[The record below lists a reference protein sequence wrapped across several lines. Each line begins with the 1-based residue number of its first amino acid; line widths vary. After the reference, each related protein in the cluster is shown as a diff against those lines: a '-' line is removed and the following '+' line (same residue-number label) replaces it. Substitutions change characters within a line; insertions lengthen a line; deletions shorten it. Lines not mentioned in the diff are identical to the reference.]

1 MKLSTQH
8 KTILLHKFILH
19 LEASERSSW
28 HRLLWHVWHAYY
40 HWIDELLP
48 PGTLMGG
55 LNEREQLW
63 VFANQLLTKAD
74 VPSSSVMPSRT
85 AAASFVKNEKKHELH
100 RQKRR
105 SQSAPP
111 PSRRREE
118 DEDAVVPKHRIY
130 TFYYKYLYQ
139 LPVYGAIIVN
149 VDRAEWLMVK
159 GRTSGRWSFPRGKAD
174 AEETGEACAVREVLE
189 ETGLDIFDHID
200 PEQYQDVMNAQK
212 RMRLFKIV
220 LKGKVDVTLKPYT
233 VAGQKEIME
242 VAWKPIPSCL
252 YTNSHGAYVHHR
264 KHFHR
269 HCKDTAE
276 YTFETRLAV
285 KDVRPWIEELLF
297 RSQQQSRPFRHHSSH
312 SSHSLHTHHHSFH
325 HHSFHHPSSFQHH
338 SSLVD

>member
-1 MKLSTQH
+1 MMKLSIEH
-8 KTILLHKFILH
+8 KRILLHKFILH
-19 LEASERSSW
+19 LEPNERMSW

-48 PGTLMGG
+48 PGTLMGA

-63 VFANQLLTKAD
+63 LFANQLLTKAD
-74 VPSSSVMPSRT
+74 VPPSSSFRVIPHT
-85 AAASFVKNEKKHELH
+85 CPLHEENH
-100 RQKRR
+100 KRMRR
-105 SQSAPP
+105 SRRSRSAPP
-111 PSRRREE
+111 RSSRRKEQDEE
-118 DEDAVVPKHRIY
+118 EPEEENQDVVSKRRIY

-149 VDRAEWLMVK
+149 VHRAEWLMVK

-174 AEETGEACAVREVLE
+174 ADETGEVCAVREVLE

-220 LKGKVDVTLKPYT
+220 LKGTEVGPLKPYT
-233 VAGQKEIME
+233 MAGQKEIME

-285 KDVRPWIEELLF
+285 KDIRPWIDGLF
-297 RSQQQSRPFRHHSSH
+297 RAHQQQIEPFPQRQRERY
-312 SSHSLHTHHHSFH
+312 
-325 HHSFHHPSSFQHH
+325 HPI
-338 SSLVD
+338 D